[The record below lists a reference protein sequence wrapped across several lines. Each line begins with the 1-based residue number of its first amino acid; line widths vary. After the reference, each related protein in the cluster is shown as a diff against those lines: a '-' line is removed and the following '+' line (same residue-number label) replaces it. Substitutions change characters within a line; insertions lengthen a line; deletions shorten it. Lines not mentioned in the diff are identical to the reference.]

1 MTGPTTPKSRA
12 TPLDRPHAPTTHPAT
27 DSPSDPGNRAARRA
41 ASAIHTPPAHTPIR
55 TAIRALSAARLS
67 TDHLD
72 ASGNHSAQDAPTT
85 HATPART
92 PPAAHLSTDHP
103 DGLASRPGSERP
115 AVRLATVTGFDPDL
129 AHLDP
134 TPTDPTDADDH
145 PGDST
150 YGELVRASGW
160 GRRTARPTSLHPG
173 TSGTEGRLAQ
183 AGSGRASV
191 AQLQQALDAAGAE
204 RELPTHPAV
213 RELLAGTGLR
223 SGSAYSVRGSAALV
237 MALMAGPS
245 ADGAWCGVVGVPS
258 FGAEAAR
265 GLGVDLE
272 RLVLVPDP
280 GREWLSVVAAL
291 VDALTVV
298 VVRPPGEVTPG
309 EASRLA
315 ARLRTRGAM
324 LIAYGSWPGSEAR
337 FEIESSTWTGLGDGE
352 GLLTARRATVTVT
365 GRRAAVNARKHHL
378 WLPAPDG
385 EIRSTT
391 PTGHPETVNWTTEP
405 PQTPPPDWSEIGA
418 VG

>member
-1 MTGPTTPKSRA
+1 M
-12 TPLDRPHAPTTHPAT
+12 
-27 DSPSDPGNRAARRA
+27 
-41 ASAIHTPPAHTPIR
+41 AS
-55 TAIRALSAARLS
+55 
-67 TDHLD
+67 
-72 ASGNHSAQDAPTT
+72 
-85 HATPART
+85 
-92 PPAAHLSTDHP
+92 
-103 DGLASRPGSERP
+103 
-115 AVRLATVTGFDPDL
+115 FDPDL
-129 AHLDP
+129 VHQPDP
-134 TPTDPTDADDH
+134 GA
-145 PGDST
+145 
-150 YGELVRASGW
+150 GERLAAVDGGRLSSVARPPRASDV
-160 GRRTARPTSLHPG
+160 AR
-173 TSGTEGRLAQ
+173 
-183 AGSGRASV
+183 V
-191 AQLQQALDAAGAE
+191 QQALDTAGVG

-213 RELLAGTGLR
+213 RELLAGAGLR
-223 SGSAYSVRGSAALV
+223 GGSAYSVRGSAALV

-337 FEIESSTWTGLGDGE
+337 FEIESSTWTGLGEGE
-352 GLLTARRATVTVT
+352 GLLTARQATVAVT
-365 GRRAAVNARKHHL
+365 GRRAAVHARKHTL
-378 WLPAPDG
+378 WLPATDG
-385 EIRSTT
+385 EIRSVE
-391 PTGHPETVNWTTEP
+391 PAAESPADGWTE
-405 PQTPPPDWSEIGA
+405 QIEA

>member
-1 MTGPTTPKSRA
+1 MTGNAAPESRVTA
-12 TPLDRPHAPTTHPAT
+12 LDQARMLLARAKAQKAAAIVPDDP
-27 DSPSDPGNRAARRA
+27 SPGSPVSPG
-41 ASAIHTPPAHTPIR
+41 SA
-55 TAIRALSAARLS
+55 
-67 TDHLD
+67 
-72 ASGNHSAQDAPTT
+72 
-85 HATPART
+85 
-92 PPAAHLSTDHP
+92 
-103 DGLASRPGSERP
+103 GLAG
-115 AVRLATVTGFDPDL
+115 
-129 AHLDP
+129 
-134 TPTDPTDADDH
+134 
-145 PGDST
+145 
-150 YGELVRASGW
+150 
-160 GRRTARPTSLHPG
+160 GRVP
-173 TSGTEGRLAQ
+173 
-183 AGSGRASV
+183 SV
-191 AQLQQALDAAGAE
+191 ARVQQALDTAEVE

-213 RELLAGTGLR
+213 RELLAGAGLR
-223 SGSAYSVRGSAALV
+223 GGSAYSVRGSAALV

-337 FEIESSTWTGLGDGE
+337 FEIESSTWSGLGDGE
-352 GLLTARRATVTVT
+352 GLLTARRATVAVS
-365 GRRAAVNARKHHL
+365 GRRAAVRARKHEL
-378 WLPAPDG
+378 WLPAADG
-385 EIRSTT
+385 EIRSVEPVAGSPAADLPGTVAADGRGEAT
-391 PTGHPETVNWTTEP
+391 RTGQWAEARRARWEEP
-405 PQTPPPDWSEIGA
+405 VLLEEWDEQVGA